1 MNNNYLLVLERSE
14 GNLVANTGD
23 SGKYC
28 LEGVFTEFGVKN
40 KNNRIYDK
48 SEMMPHIKELQE
60 KIKGNKLLGELDHP
74 KSFDISLKNAS
85 HIIEDLRYDEATNK
99 VYGKIRLLN
108 TDAGKQAMALVDAG
122 VPLHISSRAAGVV
135 GSDNHVQIKKVFTYD
150 LVADP
155 GFANAE
161 LNRVNE
167 SFGLADDGLIQ
178 IYELPYSEENQQNE
192 NKINKETNMDDVKFI
207 TLEDFNEYTKYT
219 KNEISKLNEMLSSLN
234 ENKGTQLNE
243 GIVRYSEATADRVN
257 ELTAYVKHLAET
269 VDNLISHNDYIIEGL
284 ENVKN
289 YATYAVENAEN
300 GINYTEKIA
309 ESADKLIDYV
319 KLVAESADQGI
330 EYTKLI
336 AEKTDQVIEFSKY
349 VANESNNRWSY
360 QSYINE
366 NVDNVISH
374 NDYII
379 EGLSS
384 AVSYAEYMKEN
395 TQNLINYVDHVI
407 NEMNEGLETRIPAA
421 ETVNETTETV
431 VPIVESVDD
440 YKASITS
447 KLDLI
452 LEKAKTEPS
461 PARLPFMN
469 FMSEGKKAEF
479 TALDEK
485 EQKRIITIFENSK
498 FYGTA
503 DVEAIYE
510 NATHKAPIALNWLTD
525 MPTQYLESWSNLNE
539 SQKNQITLQASIRS
553 LDTAYKIE
561 NFWSTR
567 DLRPSKVEVVN
578 ESELRAGLNLN
589 ETHAY
594 ETPNA
599 YMEAVQ
605 EGLKRRFNR

>member
-1 MNNNYLLVLERSE
+1 MNNYLLVLERSE
-14 GNLVANTGD
+14 GNLAYIPE

-28 LEGVFTEFGVKN
+28 LEGVFTEFGIKN

-85 HIIEDLRYDEATNK
+85 HIIEEIRYDEASNK

-161 LNRVNE
+161 LKRVNE
-167 SFGLADDGLIQ
+167 SLGFGDDKLVQ
-178 IYELPYSEENQQNE
+178 IYELPDAVIEENENQNNTE
-192 NKINKETNMDDVKFI
+192 INMDNAKKFI
-207 TLEDFNEYTKYT
+207 TLEDFNDYTKLV
-219 KNEISKLNEMLSSLN
+219 KNEIEKVNQTLSSLS
-234 ENKGTQLNE
+234 ESKTEGLNE
-243 GIVRYSEATADRVN
+243 GIVKYSEATAERVN
-257 ELTAYVKHLAET
+257 QLTSYVKHLAET
-269 VDNLISHNDYIIEGL
+269 LDNVISHNDYIIEGL

-289 YATYAVENAEN
+289 YAQYAVENVDN
-300 GINYTEKIA
+300 SINYTEKIA
-309 ESADKLIDYV
+309 ESADHLIEYV
-319 KLVAESADQGI
+319 KLVAEKADQGI
-330 EYTKLI
+330 EYTKLVAEKADQGIEFAKYI
-336 AEKTDQVIEFSKY
+336 AE
-349 VANESNNRWSY
+349 ESNNRWSY

-366 NVDNVISH
+366 NVDNIISH

-384 AVSYAEYMKEN
+384 AVSYADYLKEN
-395 TQNLINYVDHVI
+395 TQNMINYVDFIVA
-407 NEMNEGLETRIPAA
+407 EMNESSTEKTTAPVVNENKTTE
-421 ETVNETTETV
+421 ETVDT
-431 VPIVESVDD
+431 
-440 YKASITS
+440 YKASIS
-447 KLDLI
+447 AKLDAI
-452 LEKAKTEPS
+452 LENAKTEPKKKD
-461 PARLPFMN
+461 LPFMS
-469 FMSEGKKAEF
+469 FLSESKRAEF
-479 TALDEK
+479 NSLEESEK
-485 EQKRIITIFENSK
+485 ERVTRIFENSK
-498 FYGTA
+498 YYGTA

-510 NATHKAPIALNWLTD
+510 NAFHKEPVTLNWLTD
-525 MPTQYLESWSNLNE
+525 MPTQYIESWNGLNE
-539 SQKNQITLQASIRS
+539 SQKNSIKAQASIRS

-567 DLRPSKVEVVN
+567 DLRASKVEVIN
-578 ESELRAGLNLN
+578 ESELRATLNLT
-589 ETHAY
+589 ETTGY
-594 ETPNA
+594 QTPSA

-605 EGLKRRFNR
+605 EGLKRRFGK